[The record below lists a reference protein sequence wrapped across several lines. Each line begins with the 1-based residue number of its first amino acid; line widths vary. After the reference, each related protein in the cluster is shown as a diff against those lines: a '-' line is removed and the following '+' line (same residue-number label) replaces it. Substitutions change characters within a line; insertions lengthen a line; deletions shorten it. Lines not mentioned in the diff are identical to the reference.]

1 MNAPGVTLWL
11 RCPACQEGSVKT
23 RFSVVYPIAPAG
35 RAVKNLP
42 GDVEQAWQEAGV
54 AHSAGAYTA
63 AEMMCRKI
71 LMHLAVDRANAKAGD
86 PFTSYI
92 DALDK
97 AGFIT
102 AGLKPVIDQVRSR
115 GNVANHKLPASS
127 EQESMVTL
135 TITGH
140 LLEAVYELPA
150 MTPAPSAPTSTAP
163 SPATTTS
170 TVT

>member
-1 MNAPGVTLWL
+1 M
-11 RCPACQEGSVKT
+11 KT
-23 RFSVVYPIAPAG
+23 RHSAIYPVAPVG
-35 RAVKNLP
+35 RTVKNLP
-42 GDVEQAWQEAGV
+42 GEVAQAWQEAGV

-71 LMHLAVDRANAKAGD
+71 LMHLAVGRANAKPD
-86 PFTSYI
+86 DKFTSYI

-115 GNVANHKLPASS
+115 GNEANHKLPASS
-127 EQESMVTL
+127 EQDSLVTL

-140 LLEAVYELPA
+140 LLEAIYELPGMVPA
-150 MTPAPSAPTSTAP
+150 SPSTPSAAPSSPATSTA
-163 SPATTTS
+163 